1 MDSFHRSFERWL
13 ELAQGGGYSDMFNS
27 VLCGGVAGI
36 VVRASNEVVGVRG
49 CTVELL
55 RSAHYSF
62 SISTYFRLRLP
73 SPLRS
78 A

>member
-13 ELAQGGGYSDMFNS
+13 DLGGHSDVFNS

-36 VVRASNEVVGVRG
+36 VVRASNDELVGVRG

-55 RSAHYSF
+55 RSAHHSF
-62 SISTYFRLRLP
+62 SISTYFRRRLP